1 MRAREV
7 GHGAFRLLSG
17 CSLHFH
23 SLTRP
28 LTLYHVTSHYLLR
41 PGRARKQPLQGPPSQ
56 RHPRLPPARFSTSRI
71 TASPTPTPQCLKTI
85 KSACGLP
92 KDAYPTNHILQ
103 SDRRWPF
110 CDPVRCLSY
119 LEEGQSKGPDLRR
132 PRCMLTSALTWN
144 IGWQALHSRNQWI
157 PTHS

>member
-17 CSLHFH
+17 CSLHF
-23 SLTRP
+23 SYLTPDSSSRHI
-28 LTLYHVTSHYLLR
+28 TFLLR
-41 PGRARKQPLQGPPSQ
+41 PGRASKQPLQGPPSQ

-71 TASPTPTPQCLKTI
+71 TASPHPTPQCLKTI
-85 KSACGLP
+85 KSACGLL

-110 CDPVRCLSY
+110 CDPVRRLSY
-119 LEEGQSKGPDLRR
+119 LEEGQSKGPDLTR
-132 PRCMLTSALTWN
+132 PLCMLTSALTWN